1 MSSGIS
7 SILAQDRL
15 RRSVAVI
22 SGEQSVVASAATDT
36 GGKLVDDEGGVL
48 VLPFHLPRDNNGQ
61 KIPWGLF
68 LCFRRPVMGF
78 TLVAEDVDVVTV
90 HSHSAPAPA
99 PAPPL
104 FRSPLS
110 LQLSAPAPV
119 FALPS
124 ALAPALTPTPAPV
137 VVFAISLPSA
147 SPSIP
152 QNSSF

>member
-1 MSSGIS
+1 MFYFFLALIHTLPLAIS
-7 SILAQDRL
+7 DL
-15 RRSVAVI
+15 
-22 SGEQSVVASAATDT
+22 
-36 GGKLVDDEGGVL
+36 
-48 VLPFHLPRDNNGQ
+48 
-61 KIPWGLF
+61 
-68 LCFRRPVMGF
+68 LC
-78 TLVAEDVDVVTV
+78 
-90 HSHSAPAPA
+90 SAPA

-124 ALAPALTPTPAPV
+124 ALAHALTPTPAPV
-137 VVFAISLPSA
+137 VAFAISLPYS